1 MIVAVDPKR
10 QKPPPEGF
18 NICDNFIWIPKEFD
32 AKNLTNNP
40 NCPHNDAYYCQCL
53 TQGEV
58 VAVVVYSVVGFFLLA
73 VTPIAC
79 CCRYCYKYRK
89 LKKLRVT
96 DEHTP
101 LINDSTKSET

>member
-18 NICDNFIWIPKEFD
+18 NTCDNFIWIPDEFD
-32 AKNLTNNP
+32 TTNLTYNP
-40 NCPHNDAYYCQCL
+40 NCLRSEYYCQCL

-73 VTPIAC
+73 VIPIAC
-79 CCRYCYKYRK
+79 CCRYCCKYHK
-89 LKKLRVT
+89 LKKKKEG
-96 DEHTP
+96 EHAP
-101 LINDSTKSET
+101 LINSNT